1 MLNTAML
8 RRYDATP
15 HALRVAV
22 VCSRRAPG
30 LSHLLDAPERG
41 RSYELVTVVT
51 SDAECV
57 ERQGLAA
64 AGVPCLLHDIR
75 AFYGARGA
83 RLGHLGPRPH
93 YDRLTVELLAPYRPD
108 LVILCGYLHI
118 VTGPM
123 LDAYPERLVNI
134 HDSDLMLTDT
144 AGRPKY
150 RGLHAVRDAV
160 CAGESATRSTVHLA
174 TPEVDGGPL
183 LLRSWAFPT
192 HPMVDA
198 ARDWGAT
205 DILKAYAYAQ
215 REWMMRASWGPLLA
229 TAIGLYARDEV
240 RLLDGRAVVA
250 GSLGPRDLSLPA
262 ARVAGGAEHFEAV
275 LHAGER

>member
-1 MLNTAML
+1 MLNPTL
-8 RRYDATP
+8 RGHDATP

-41 RSYELVTVVT
+41 RSYQLVAVVT
-51 SDAECV
+51 SDPECV
-57 ERQGLAA
+57 ERRRLAA

-75 AFYGARGA
+75 GFYGARGA
-83 RLGHLGPRPH
+83 RLEHLGPRPQ
-93 YDRLTVELLAPYRPD
+93 YDRMTVELLAPHRPD

-118 VTGPM
+118 VTAPM
-123 LDAYPERLVNI
+123 LDAYAERVVNI
-134 HDSDLMLTDT
+134 HDSDLTLTDA
-144 AGRPKY
+144 AGRPTY

-160 CAGESATRSTVHLA
+160 FAGERVTRSTVHLA
-174 TPEVDGGPL
+174 TPEVDFGPL

-192 HPMVDA
+192 HPLVDA
-198 ARDWGAT
+198 ARDWDAP

-229 TAIGLYARDEV
+229 MTIDLYARDAI

-250 GSLGPRDLSLPA
+250 GALGPRDLQAPVAPVA
-262 ARVAGGAEHFEAV
+262 AVRSG
-275 LHAGER
+275 RR

>member
-1 MLNTAML
+1 MLNATPRL
-8 RRYDATP
+8 HDATP
-15 HALRVAV
+15 DALRVAV

-41 RSYELVTVVT
+41 RSYELVAVVT
-51 SDAECV
+51 SDPQCE
-57 ERQGLAA
+57 ERQRLAA

-75 AFYGARGA
+75 GFYGARGA
-83 RLGHLGPRPH
+83 RLNHLGPRPH
-93 YDRLTVELLAPYRPD
+93 YDRMTVKLLAPHRPD

-118 VTGPM
+118 VTAPM
-123 LDAYPERLVNI
+123 LDAYAERVVNI

-160 CAGESATRSTVHLA
+160 FAGESATRSTLHLA

-192 HPMVDA
+192 HPMVGA

-205 DILKAYAYAQ
+205 DVLKAYAYAQ

-229 TAIGLYARDEV
+229 AAIGLYARDEV

-250 GSLGPRDLSLPA
+250 GALGPRDMSPPA
-262 ARVAGGAEHFEAV
+262 ARAAGGAEMVQTAV
-275 LHAGER
+275 GAGEH